1 MKTTINK
8 NAKGYGYTY
17 TDLAEINKYCEDN
30 GISYY
35 QYVDS
40 TITDNQIVDYIVT
53 VLTINGEEQ
62 QPRRGVRLVDA
73 TLSGIKNP
81 AQEQGSATTYA
92 RRYSLLMALG
102 LATEDDDA
110 SSLTRKKEVKNQTNY
125 NDKLKQLC
133 KETDL
138 DLVEI
143 AKEYKL
149 NAKTSNERFKE
160 VYLELGGE

>member
-17 TDLAEINKYCEDN
+17 TDLAEINKYCEEN
-30 GISYY
+30 GIRYY

-53 VLTINGEEQ
+53 VLNINGEEQ

-110 SSLTRKKEVKNQTNY
+110 SSLSRKKEPNY
-125 NDKLKQLC
+125 NDKLKALC
-133 KETDL
+133 KETNL
-138 DLVEI
+138 DIKEI

-149 NAKTSNERFKE
+149 NSTTPNERFKE